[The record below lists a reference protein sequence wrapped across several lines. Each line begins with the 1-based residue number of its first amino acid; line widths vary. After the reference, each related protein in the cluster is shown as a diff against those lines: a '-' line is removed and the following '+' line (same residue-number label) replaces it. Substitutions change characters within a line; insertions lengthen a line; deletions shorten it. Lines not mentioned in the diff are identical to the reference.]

1 MRVLNIR
8 GRIRGEFMQK
18 CTNIKCNS
26 NNPNF
31 KVMRLEKPIKAR
43 VDPELSKGGGSN
55 FCQMCKLS
63 GWLWGHAPPEIF
75 ENLSL

>member
-26 NNPNF
+26 NNPNL

-43 VDPELSKGGGSN
+43 VDPELSKGGEQLLPNVQAFWVALGACSPRN
-55 FCQMCKLS
+55 F
-63 GWLWGHAPPEIF
+63 
-75 ENLSL
+75 